1 MNAPLHS
8 PMRRGACPGLSAP
21 MATGDGLLAR
31 LTPSGATIALAAF
44 SGLCA
49 AARRHGNGIV
59 EVTSR
64 GSIQVRG
71 LTAASAG
78 PFAAEVAALGIPAEE
93 GIPVMP
99 DPLSGLDE
107 TGLVDA
113 GAIAGELRQALA
125 ASSLATKLSAKISVI
140 VDGGGAMHLDDV
152 AADIRLRAV
161 RADNGVRFHVALGGT
176 AASAVSIGAVAVGR
190 AAECTVHLL
199 ERLAALPPQRM
210 RNAVETAGAE
220 SFASALAGILEQGDR
235 NSCDSGGRLPPPE
248 RGRVG
253 VGVHLPSAFAAR
265 PAAEPVSVHAVRS
278 GEVVGIALPF
288 GHSDSKTLSLLIAE
302 AGQAGTQGL
311 RTAPGRALLFVG
323 LPQGAASG
331 LGARAASLGFIAD
344 PADPRRRVIA
354 CAGAPICASGEI
366 PARALAPVVAQAVRA
381 ANVAGPVHV
390 SGCAK
395 GCAHQ
400 SPTPL
405 TIIGRAGACDVH
417 LNGNLVSSAKADA
430 LPDTRERL
438 LPKEVS
444 R

>member
-1 MNAPLHS
+1 MNAPVPS

-31 LTPSGATIALAAF
+31 LTPSGATIALSAF
-44 SGLCA
+44 GGLCA

-78 PFAAEVAALGIPAEE
+78 PFAAEAAALGIPAEE

-99 DPLSGLDE
+99 DPVSGLDE
-107 TGLVDA
+107 TSVIDA

-125 ASSLATKLSAKISVI
+125 ASSLASEISAKVSVL
-140 VDGGGAMHLDDV
+140 VDGGGALHLDDV
-152 AADIRLRAV
+152 AADVRLRAIWSV
-161 RADNGVRFHVALGGT
+161 RGVRLHVALGGT
-176 AASAVSIGAVAVGR
+176 ASSAVSIGAVPADR
-190 AAECTVHLL
+190 AAECTVRLL
-199 ERLAALPPQRM
+199 ELLPAFAPQRM
-210 RNAVETAGAE
+210 RDALESIGAAR
-220 SFASALAGILEQGDR
+220 FASALAGILEQA
-235 NSCDSGGRLPPPE
+235 
-248 RGRVG
+248 
-253 VGVHLPSAFAAR
+253 SAPAAR
-265 PAAEPVSVHAVRS
+265 PPAEPVGIHALRS
-278 GEVVGIALPF
+278 GEVAGIALPF
-288 GHSDSKTLSLLIAE
+288 GHSDAETLSRLTGEAE
-302 AGQAGTQGL
+302 RAGAQGL

-331 LGARAASLGFIAD
+331 FAARAISLGFIAD

-366 PARALAPVVAQAVRA
+366 AARALAPVVAQALRA

-390 SGCAK
+390 SGCGK
-395 GCAHQ
+395 GCAH
-400 SPTPL
+400 SAPTP
-405 TIIGRAGACDVH
+405 IAIVGRAGTCDIH
-417 LNGNLVSSAKADA
+417 WNGKLVSSAKADA
-430 LPDTRERL
+430 LVAELERL
-438 LPKEVS
+438 LPHGAA